1 MAASCWR
8 ARASAA
14 GEFYLQ
20 ASAVA
25 VEYPRGLRSEVDA
38 LLTYNMNGATPQ
50 LSGDVRVQRSAYTD
64 PISLA
69 ALARANSTA
78 VVRPSTAPSALDSMR
93 LNVTVTTV
101 DDIRVDNN
109 YGRFD
114 GGAQFRIVGTVGQP
128 GMSGQATLREGGT
141 IYAAGRTF
149 TLTRGTISFT
159 NLSRVEPDLD
169 IAAETAIAGQ
179 GTVTLTL
186 QGTPDKFSFELT
198 SDNGGSQEEIA
209 TALFGGGVSGANA
222 LTLLSSDLLGVTGR
236 QLGLDALRIDRGDV
250 VVDEFREDPSALL
263 QDTDDPVTRLTLSKR
278 LRDNIEFTLS
288 QNLRENGK
296 TTYVVSYFPLPNLE
310 LRAISRDDSTLG
322 LGLRHQVTLGAGRA
336 NGSAVE
342 RPVQRV
348 TGIRFDGDPAPFT
361 EAELR
366 QKVRVKEGEAFEYY
380 TWQKDLD
387 ELTRMYVD
395 RGYYEAR
402 VRGRRDETEPG
413 LVDVAFLVNRGPAT
427 RIEIDGIVM
436 PKDELAAMQ
445 ELWSRTVF
453 DRFVVQDAE
462 ARVQRHLL
470 ASGFVS
476 GAVTGKMEV
485 SNGEKT
491 LHLSVTPGP
500 PSSRRAIRFAGNS
513 AIRNKDLEAVV
524 AQSDLEVQGWIDR
537 AALDETLTTFYSN
550 EGYLAADV
558 QVGAPVLENGSA
570 VLPVT
575 IQEGPRSVIREVRW
589 TGTSEARL
597 AQVKEN
603 ANLNAQQP
611 YTLAA
616 VNTAREHV
624 ERHYRTQGFNSVQ
637 VAATAVP
644 IDSTATVDVDF
655 AITEGAQEILKEVVT
670 SGTTRTREGVL
681 IRALRLR
688 VGQPA
693 NAEEWSLA
701 RKRVFDTNV
710 FRTVDIQSVPIGDP
724 VDGVQPVQARVTVEE
739 YPPWRLRYGV
749 QVDREREN
757 QESESVEQTSRFT
770 LSPGVIGEVRNQNV
784 FGRAI
789 TAGVATRLERDFQR
803 VNTFLQNGSFFGLP
817 LRTGLFLYAS
827 SEDLTFDGQTVAVEQ
842 LRGIS
847 LEQRWRRRRGVEI
860 TYGYRYEF
868 NHTYIPDAAPDD
880 PFAFQDTTVARLTLA
895 GLYDRRDDPADSHR
909 GTFSSA
915 SLDQA
920 SNWLGSDTSYRKIL
934 AQQYAFWRVGPV
946 VLASRAIGGT
956 TFGGDNPTDRFQ
968 AGGATTVRGYVEN
981 SLGARDIF
989 GEVIGGDE
997 LLILNQELRFPIYRW
1012 FRGVAFVDAGNAFSE
1027 LQPFA
1032 FGDLAVGYGAGLRLS
1047 SPIGLLRLDFGIPA
1061 TAPPNSTRRGNS
1073 VGSGRFYFGLGHIF

>member
-1 MAASCWR
+1 
-8 ARASAA
+8 
-14 GEFYLQ
+14 
-20 ASAVA
+20 
-25 VEYPRGLRSEVDA
+25 
-38 LLTYNMNGATPQ
+38 
-50 LSGDVRVQRSAYTD
+50 
-64 PISLA
+64 
-69 ALARANSTA
+69 
-78 VVRPSTAPSALDSMR
+78 
-93 LNVTVTTV
+93 
-101 DDIRVDNN
+101 
-109 YGRFD
+109 
-114 GGAQFRIVGTVGQP
+114 
-128 GMSGQATLREGGT
+128 
-141 IYAAGRTF
+141 
-149 TLTRGTISFT
+149 
-159 NLSRVEPDLD
+159 
-169 IAAETAIAGQ
+169 
-179 GTVTLTL
+179 
-186 QGTPDKFSFELT
+186 
-198 SDNGGSQEEIA
+198 
-209 TALFGGGVSGANA
+209 
-222 LTLLSSDLLGVTGR
+222 
-236 QLGLDALRIDRGDV
+236 
-250 VVDEFREDPSALL
+250 
-263 QDTDDPVTRLTLSKR
+263 
-278 LRDNIEFTLS
+278 
-288 QNLRENGK
+288 
-296 TTYVVSYFPLPNLE
+296 
-310 LRAISRDDSTLG
+310 
-322 LGLRHQVTLGAGRA
+322 
-336 NGSAVE
+336 
-342 RPVQRV
+342 
-348 TGIRFDGDPAPFT
+348 
-361 EAELR
+361 
-366 QKVRVKEGEAFEYY
+366 
-380 TWQKDLD
+380 
-387 ELTRMYVD
+387 MYVD

-491 LHLSVTPGP
+491 LHLSVSPGP
-500 PSSRRAIRFAGNS
+500 PSSRRAIHFAGNS

-537 AALDETLTTFYSN
+537 AALDQTLTTFYSN

-920 SNWLGSDTSYRKIL
+920 SNWLGSDTSYSED
-934 AQQYAFWRVGPV
+934 P
-946 VLASRAIGGT
+946 RAAVPHSGGSARSYS
-956 TFGGDNPTDRFQ
+956 PHAR
-968 AGGATTVRGYVEN
+968 
-981 SLGARDIF
+981 LGARPSAATI
-989 GEVIGGDE
+989 
-997 LLILNQELRFPIYRW
+997 QPTASRPAAR
-1012 FRGVAFVDAGNAFSE
+1012 RRCGVMSRTAWVPGT
-1027 LQPFA
+1027 
-1032 FGDLAVGYGAGLRLS
+1032 S
-1047 SPIGLLRLDFGIPA
+1047 SVRSSA
-1061 TAPPNSTRRGNS
+1061 ETNC
-1073 VGSGRFYFGLGHIF
+1073 